1 MGDCV
6 SEIWSILYCDVFCQI
21 WLRTERTHTHLKIV
35 EIIFK
40 NSRKSYMMPVY
51 ILGKNYNTQTNNL
64 IVQFYSIFFN
74 NIIHDFYL
82 YFLVFYW
89 DPKLQLDNER
99 LKLVLVHVYIVL
111 QSKFIHK
118 TATTSFLSELSSK
131 V

>member
-6 SEIWSILYCDVFCQI
+6 GEIWSILYCGVFCQI

-40 NSRKSYMMPVY
+40 NSRTSYMMPVY
-51 ILGKNYNTQTNNL
+51 ILVKNYNTQTNNL

-74 NIIHDFYL
+74 NIIHDFHL
-82 YFLVFYW
+82 YFLIFYW
-89 DPKLQLDNER
+89 GPKLQLDNER

-111 QSKFIHK
+111 QLNFIHK
-118 TATTSFLSELSSK
+118 TATTSFLSELSST

>member
-1 MGDCV
+1 
-6 SEIWSILYCDVFCQI
+6 
-21 WLRTERTHTHLKIV
+21 
-35 EIIFK
+35 
-40 NSRKSYMMPVY
+40 MPVY

-74 NIIHDFYL
+74 NIIHDFPL
-82 YFLVFYW
+82 YFLIFYW
-89 DPKLQLDNER
+89 DPKLQLYNEK

-118 TATTSFLSELSSK
+118 IATTSFLSGLSSK